1 MRKIF
6 ISAGHSNQVGKDR
19 GAQGNGFIEG
29 ELTVELRDLIVHELK
44 KQGVN
49 PIVDQN
55 DSVLA
60 QSLNFFKNLT
70 TNSCIVLD
78 IHWNA
83 ATPLATGTETLIPVN
98 PSDFEI
104 KLAKNLSSIV
114 AKTLNIK
121 SRGNFKGNEGVK
133 TEAESH
139 HGRLGWM
146 RLTGENVLMEIC
158 FISNKSDMDKYQ
170 AAKHILARNI
180 AAELINASRDFDSAM
195 TITQELEHVVVAG
208 DTLFGISKR
217 YNIPMSVLKKQN
229 NMTSANI
236 KVGQRLKL

>member
-6 ISAGHSNQVGKDR
+6 ISAGHSNQIGKDR

-55 DSVLA
+55 HSVLA
-60 QSLNFFKNLT
+60 ESLNFFKNLT

-83 ATPLATGTETLIPVN
+83 GPSTATGTETLVPVK
-98 PSDFEI
+98 PSEFET
-104 KLAKNLSSIV
+104 KLAKNLSACIS
-114 AKTLNIK
+114 KTLNIK
-121 SRGNFKGNEGVK
+121 LRGPEGVK
-133 TEAESH
+133 TEADSH

-146 RLTGENVLMEIC
+146 RLTGENVLIETC

-170 AAKHILARNI
+170 ANKYILARNI
-180 AAELINASRDFDSAM
+180 AIELTNAAQDFNS
-195 TITQELEHVVVAG
+195 TIITKQKLEHVVVEG
-208 DTLFGISKR
+208 DTLFSISKK
-217 YNIPMSVLKKQN
+217 YNIPMSILKKQN
-229 NMTSANI
+229 NMTSVNI
-236 KVGQRLKL
+236 KIGQKLKL